1 MPRSLA
7 CAAGSIELS
16 GTFKSF
22 AKRCNAAVRSPG
34 RLTSCSATPGGGVR
48 VHRGMTV
55 NPLIL
60 HLPRGVAPPARAW
73 RDLSALHQEGVRGQ
87 YRAVTD
93 GHVVV
98 DEGTDSDSAAI
109 ADRGSTGLEGAVL
122 LRLALD
128 H

>member
-1 MPRSLA
+1 
-7 CAAGSIELS
+7 
-16 GTFKSF
+16 
-22 AKRCNAAVRSPG
+22 
-34 RLTSCSATPGGGVR
+34 
-48 VHRGMTV
+48 MTV

-60 HLPRGVAPPARAW
+60 HLPRRVAPPARAW
-73 RDLSALHQEGVRGQ
+73 RDLFALHQEGVRGQ

-128 H
+128 HAALIEDALVPDDGQRRLGDVEPVV